1 MVFMENKFTKGVLER
16 QQREYNK
23 HLIEQS
29 PLSKNIETV
38 SDSSPSSLNLSDLL
52 ERGEERKAKNK
63 TFYLDDSV
71 IQAIKKAASDYHI
84 TESKL
89 VNDILKKILSSQN

>member
-1 MVFMENKFTKGVLER
+1 MENKFTKGVLER

-23 HLIEQS
+23 HFIEQS
-29 PLSKNIETV
+29 SLPKNTEKI
-38 SDSSPSSLNLSDLL
+38 SDPSSSALNLSDLF
-52 ERGEERKAKNK
+52 ERGKERKAKNK

-89 VNDILKKILSSQN
+89 VNDILKKILFSQN

>member
-1 MVFMENKFTKGVLER
+1 MENKFTKGVLER

-38 SDSSPSSLNLSDLL
+38 SDSSPSPSSLNLSDLL

>member
-1 MVFMENKFTKGVLER
+1 MENKFTKGVLER

-23 HLIEQS
+23 HFIEQS
-29 PLSKNIETV
+29 PPLKSTERV
-38 SDSSPSSLNLSDLL
+38 SEDSPSALHLSDLF
-52 ERGEERKAKNK
+52 EQGGERKAKNK
-63 TFYLDDSV
+63 TFYLDNAV

-89 VNDILKKILSSQN
+89 VNDILKKILFSEN